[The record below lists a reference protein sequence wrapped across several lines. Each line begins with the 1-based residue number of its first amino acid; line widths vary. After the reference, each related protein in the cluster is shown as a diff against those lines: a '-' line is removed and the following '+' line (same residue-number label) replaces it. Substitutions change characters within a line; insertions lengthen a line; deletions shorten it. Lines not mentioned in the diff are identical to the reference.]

1 MIDER
6 GSKFSLDQL
15 IASASM
21 SSFLMNS
28 ASGYV
33 DPKFMGEEYPGVGQG
48 GYPGMG
54 VGGHG
59 PAGDYYNQ
67 SAAAAA
73 SGLATNAILFCLLLC
88 KISLI
93 CLKGNK

>member
-1 MIDER
+1 
-6 GSKFSLDQL
+6 
-15 IASASM
+15 
-21 SSFLMNS
+21 MNS

-33 DPKFMGEEYPGVGQG
+33 DPKFMGEESPGGGQG
-48 GYPGMG
+48 GSPGMG

-73 SGLATNAILFCLLLC
+73 SGLATNATLFCLLLC

-93 CLKGNK
+93 CLKGNQ